1 VARDLPGNQRLTPVW
16 VVAEAAAAEPTIEAL
31 GEAVELAR
39 PGAPGVVAAGPPGTG
54 EALAPLA
61 RHGAGRLVW
70 LHTPGTASPAETG
83 CAVAAWLAATGDP
96 PAIVLLPNTRHG
108 LGVAAQLTVRL
119 DAALAP
125 DAVAV
130 RREGDGGIEVTRPA
144 YGDRLYATVRVPAGT
159 AAVVTLRPGAV
170 GTGAPAAAPEV
181 TVEEWPAST
190 EGAPAPVRVRRVVA
204 ANPRTVDL
212 RDAER
217 IVAGGRGVGAQGFRR
232 LEVLADL
239 LDAAVGGSRV
249 AVDLGWIPWERQ
261 IGQSG
266 RAVAPELYLAFG
278 ISGASQHVAGIER
291 ARTVVAV
298 NTDRA
303 APLIGRA
310 QLAALADWL
319 PVVEALIERLRA
331 RRGEGLPPGPPKAP
345 DSAIGTLDGAAG

>member
-1 VARDLPGNQRLTPVW
+1 VAHDLPGNPRLTPVW
-16 VVAEAAAAEPTIEAL
+16 VVAEAAAAEPTIEAV

-39 PGAPGVVAAGPPGTG
+39 PGAPGVVAVGPPETG
-54 EALAPLA
+54 AVLAPLA

-70 LHTPGTASPAETG
+70 LRTSGTASPAETG

-96 PAIVLLPNTRHG
+96 PAIVLLPHTRHG

-130 RREGDGGIEVTRPA
+130 RREGDAGIEVTRPA

-181 TVEEWPAST
+181 TVEEWPAAT
-190 EGAPAPVRVRRVVA
+190 DGAPAPVRVRRVVA
-204 ANPRTVDL
+204 ADPRTVDL

-217 IVAGGRGVGAQGFRR
+217 IVAGGRGVGPEGFRQ

-249 AVDLGWIPWERQ
+249 AFDLGWIPWERQ

-303 APLIGRA
+303 APLLGRA
-310 QLAALADWL
+310 QLAALADWQ

-331 RRGEGLPPGPPKAP
+331 RRREAAPPGPPNAP
-345 DSAIGTLDGAAG
+345 APAIEALDGAAG